1 DIIRQ
6 LGADILEDVGYKV
19 ILAARGEE
27 AIRLYQQQGKD
38 IDLVVL
44 DVVMPGMGGKETFRK
59 LKEINPKIK
68 VLLSSGYS
76 TDGEVGEIL
85 KEGVEGMVQKPYK
98 DEELIEK
105 VREILDL

>member
-1 DIIRQ
+1 
-6 LGADILEDVGYKV
+6 
-19 ILAARGEE
+19 
-27 AIRLYQQQGKD
+27 
-38 IDLVVL
+38 VVL
-44 DVVMPGMGGKETFRK
+44 DGHARLGKEPSGIK
-59 LKEINPKIK
+59 GINPKIK

>member
-1 DIIRQ
+1 
-6 LGADILEDVGYKV
+6 
-19 ILAARGEE
+19 
-27 AIRLYQQQGKD
+27 
-38 IDLVVL
+38 
-44 DVVMPGMGGKETFRK
+44 MPGMGGKETFRK

-98 DEELIEK
+98 DEEL
-105 VREILDL
+105 D